1 MIFSV
6 TYYLK
11 LRNAI
16 SIKGDLAQWVSMVF
30 FEAMTLVNITQG
42 FFATWIWP
50 FTHLAMDD
58 QMGPS
63 EVSVNAA
70 TKVNKEEV
78 GDEHVEEVF
87 GGRIIETQ
95 EGVTQYI
102 VALRDDKEDTMQ
114 GVEPRDGG
122 GGRYQWGI
130 RISQ

>member
-1 MIFSV
+1 
-6 TYYLK
+6 
-11 LRNAI
+11 
-16 SIKGDLAQWVSMVF
+16 
-30 FEAMTLVNITQG
+30 
-42 FFATWIWP
+42 
-50 FTHLAMDD
+50 
-58 QMGPS
+58 MGPC

-78 GDEHVEEVF
+78 GDEHVEKVF

-122 GGRYQWGI
+122 GGRYQ
-130 RISQ
+130 